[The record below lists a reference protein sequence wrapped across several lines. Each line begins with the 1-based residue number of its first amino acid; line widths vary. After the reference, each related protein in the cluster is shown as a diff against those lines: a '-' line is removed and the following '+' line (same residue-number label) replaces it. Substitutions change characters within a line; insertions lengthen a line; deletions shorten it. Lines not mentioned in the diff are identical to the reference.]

1 MLDRQQV
8 IDSIK
13 QLPEQFSIDE
23 LIERLI
29 VLQKI
34 ERGLAQSKAGKIV
47 SNNDLKKTK
56 LGKWLR

>member
-8 IDSIK
+8 IDSVK
-13 QLPEQFSIDE
+13 QLPEQFSVDE

-34 ERGLAQSKAGKIV
+34 ERGLAQSKADKIV
-47 SNNDLKKTK
+47 SSNNLKKTK